1 MLEVARDRRPDVIIV
16 DYKMPIMNG
25 EQAIKALRADGLI
38 AHIPAIMLTAS
49 VAYEET
55 FRLREISNAFLR
67 KPTNRM
73 ELIGALTQFL
83 DHELLSEEQA
93 EEVVLSSSPVHP
105 PPNFVS
111 SKSYAEL
118 KATMQTVSMIL
129 DTGDMQGVIE
139 LSGTLE
145 VIGTEENSDW
155 IRDLG
160 HRISEDGE
168 HFRIRQLK
176 QHLEELTQF
185 IHDLDESNSESGTD

>member
-1 MLEVARDRRPDVIIV
+1 
-16 DYKMPIMNG
+16 
-25 EQAIKALRADGLI
+25 
-38 AHIPAIMLTAS
+38 
-49 VAYEET
+49 
-55 FRLREISNAFLR
+55 
-67 KPTNRM
+67 
-73 ELIGALTQFL
+73 
-83 DHELLSEEQA
+83 
-93 EEVVLSSSPVHP
+93 VHP